1 MEKKH
6 RDIVVD
12 GQQYGWIASY
22 LGKDIIVK
30 VYKDKK
36 EYFSKAVRMTSI
48 TPVHVADFIKEYN
61 EAIRQIELRETL
73 DKEWTAFLNTIPWN
87 GSGSTIAES
96 NRIFDG
102 KRKYWM
108 KKMIKKHN
116 AEISMLEDRYE
127 HD

>member
-22 LGKDIIVK
+22 LGKDIVVK

-36 EYFSKAVRMTSI
+36 NLFHKSVRMPEV
-48 TPVHVADFIKEYN
+48 TPADVADFIKEFN
-61 EAIRQIELRETL
+61 ENLRQVELNETL
-73 DKEWTAFLNTIPWN
+73 NKEWTAFLNTIPWN
-87 GSGSTIAES
+87 TGYGIPES
-96 NRIFDG
+96 NRIFEG
-102 KRKYWM
+102 KRKNWM
-108 KKMIKKHN
+108 KKMVKKHGV
-116 AEISMLEDRYE
+116 EMQVLEERYC